1 MLEVAVDMIQK
12 IDYYHIEIP
21 DNPGAAFRVLSGLK
35 KAGVNLLA
43 CCGFPLGGGKVQID
57 LVPEHYESFRN
68 AAARLDL
75 QLSER
80 KHAFLI
86 QGGDRVV
93 AVADTFEKLAV
104 HRVNIVAHQAVST
117 GTGHCGM
124 ILWVEPDDY
133 ERASEALGF

>member
-1 MLEVAVDMIQK
+1 MIQK

-21 DNPGAAFRVLSGLK
+21 DNPGAAFQILSGLK

-57 LVPEHYESFRN
+57 LVPEHYESFRK
-68 AAARLDL
+68 AAAGLAL

-80 KHAFLI
+80 KRAFLI

-93 AVADTFEKLAV
+93 DVADTFEKLAF
-104 HRVNIVAHQAVST
+104 HSVNIVAYQAIST
-117 GTGHCGM
+117 GTGHWGM